1 MKKNVIYV
9 TQLVVF
15 SWRTF
20 EEKRFFIFQKYV
32 QIFIEIDEKFQQ
44 LKYRQS
50 RFVVSIIAFHFSKFK
65 FFVVFNVNSLNIKF
79 VVSIFV
85 VVVTLIISFVI
96 DDLMNLSFIITI
108 VQSKTLFISKMKK
121 ICNKWKLCY
130 YCKFQH
136 SSKIVKKYLNNFFF
150 NFSLV
155 DLNDNVNIDENV
167 SLFARKV

>member
-136 SSKIVKKYLNNFFF
+136 SSKIVKKCFNKKFF
-150 NFSLV
+150 NFRLV